1 MHGVLLATVVPE
13 WLKQHVKPEWFD
25 PYGQRM
31 EDDRLPQEK
40 SERDAKRS
48 TIGEDGFFLLACIQQ
63 AKVNAMAI

>member
-13 WLKQHVKPEWFD
+13 WLKQHVKPAWFD
-25 PYGQRM
+25 RYEQRM
-31 EDDRLPQEK
+31 EEYRLPKEK
-40 SERDAKRS
+40 SARDAKRA